1 MAQTDIG
8 KLSIWIVLSIL
19 RGINTGGFF
28 FWGSKVW

>member
-28 FWGSKVW
+28 LGSKVW